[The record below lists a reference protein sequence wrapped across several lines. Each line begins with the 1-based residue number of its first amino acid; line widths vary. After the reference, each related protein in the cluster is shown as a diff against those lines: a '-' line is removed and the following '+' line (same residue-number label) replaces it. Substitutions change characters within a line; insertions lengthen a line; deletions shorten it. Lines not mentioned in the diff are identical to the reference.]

1 MNHIVPATEIV
12 DIYGGLWKI
21 EETFKVSKTGML
33 KFRPVFHSKQERIR
47 AHFLM
52 CFVSLVIERLL
63 EYEMNWEYSGSS
75 IQKSLSNFNA
85 VQLIDS
91 NIYQISYYDNLIAKI
106 LSKMEIKFSTKFITQ
121 EDLRKI
127 IGDTKK

>member
-1 MNHIVPATEIV
+1 
-12 DIYGGLWKI
+12 
-21 EETFKVSKTGML
+21 
-33 KFRPVFHSKQERIR
+33 
-47 AHFLM
+47 
-52 CFVSLVIERLL
+52 
-63 EYEMNWEYSGSS
+63 MNWEYSGSS